1 MVNSA
6 IGNWQSAMF
15 NWSLANSGVHDK
27 SFRRALRHDSFRMKE
42 EFLATQRVVVSF
54 HFGAH
59 NVFTSDQAA
68 YEKPSAFHS

>member
-1 MVNSA
+1 MIV
-6 IGNWQSAMF
+6 
-15 NWSLANSGVHDK
+15 L
-27 SFRRALRHDSFRMKE
+27 RMKE
-42 EFLATQRVVVSF
+42 EFLAAQRFVVSF